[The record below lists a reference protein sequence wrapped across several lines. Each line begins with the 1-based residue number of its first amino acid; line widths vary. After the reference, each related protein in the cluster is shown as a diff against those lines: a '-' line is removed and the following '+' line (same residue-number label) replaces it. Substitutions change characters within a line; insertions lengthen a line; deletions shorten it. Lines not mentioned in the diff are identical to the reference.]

1 MRAISKASNDFFNRS
16 PVSCNDYDVVTREI
30 EHGLLK
36 KPIERVVR
44 AARGG
49 QYSNEREYF
58 ERFFFL
64 FFFFFTRFSSR
75 FYPRFSLLCGCGRHT
90 STDIVLRI
98 AHQRI
103 LGVGQVLEREIA
115 ARRRRQ
121 PYRKNTDKQDKDRY
135 RRVVI
140 FGLGG
145 VHPPSSTIRGGPYRH
160 RRYSQRKTD
169 LCLCHCIE
177 ESSFGTGQSI
187 ESWKTDFSKRF
198 LFFGYS
204 CVFIRPI
211 EC

>member
-1 MRAISKASNDFFNRS
+1 MRASNDFFNRS
-16 PVSCNDYDVVTREI
+16 PVSCNDMTSSQEKSNTVFQ
-30 EHGLLK
+30 